1 MPRNWPGIALR
12 KMDAARGAHN
22 WERVRAHKCRGAA
35 TQPLFLARNSIFDST
50 RIEIRINLKK
60 PGRRRIKRF
69 STKKF

>member
-35 TQPLFLARNSIFDST
+35 TQPLFLARSSIFDST
-50 RIEIRINLKK
+50 RIETRIIFKK
-60 PGRRRIKRF
+60 PGRWRIEHF
-69 STKKF
+69 TTKKF